1 MELNDK
7 IKTWIA
13 PYIEEHDLFLVDIKI
28 QGGKKVEVYVDSDTG
43 IAVGHCV
50 SISRL
55 LEEHLDGSGLLSE
68 SYTLDVSSPGMTNPL
83 LVPRQYKRRIG
94 RVIDIVKKDGHTL
107 EAIIEAVGEQSITLK
122 SITKLKKKKKGQEEV
137 EVTPQIFEL
146 PYDQIKKATLQL
158 KW

>member
-1 MELNDK
+1 
-7 IKTWIA
+7 
-13 PYIEEHDLFLVDIKI
+13 
-28 QGGKKVEVYVDSDTG
+28 
-43 IAVGHCV
+43 V

-137 EVTPQIFEL
+137 EETPQIFEL